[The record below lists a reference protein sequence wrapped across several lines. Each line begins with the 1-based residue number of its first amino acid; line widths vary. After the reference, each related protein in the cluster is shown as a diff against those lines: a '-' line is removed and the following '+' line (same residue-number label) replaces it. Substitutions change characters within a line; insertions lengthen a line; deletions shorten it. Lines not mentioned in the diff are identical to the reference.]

1 MAFSWCSYF
10 RFRIYTFGCRS
21 PRATSTPD
29 SSPIS
34 HNYFT
39 IIYITLSLNFWR
51 RGDSTS
57 FLSHSGALI
66 FHSAE
71 IQKTSQNITMSLI
84 NINILAITI
93 TLFSKLALVWEMFS
107 HSFLWGDQ
115 LERATVTHCRP
126 LGQADLLQTRNK
138 RRAKENTK

>member
-1 MAFSWCSYF
+1 
-10 RFRIYTFGCRS
+10 
-21 PRATSTPD
+21 
-29 SSPIS
+29 
-34 HNYFT
+34 
-39 IIYITLSLNFWR
+39 
-51 RGDSTS
+51 
-57 FLSHSGALI
+57 
-66 FHSAE
+66 
-71 IQKTSQNITMSLI
+71 MSLI